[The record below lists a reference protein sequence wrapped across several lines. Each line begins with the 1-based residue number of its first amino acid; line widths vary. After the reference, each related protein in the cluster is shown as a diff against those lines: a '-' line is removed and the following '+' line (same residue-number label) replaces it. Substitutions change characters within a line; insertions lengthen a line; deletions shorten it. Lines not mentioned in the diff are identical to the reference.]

1 MFLHLLIYRLK
12 TFFRTKS
19 VIFWTMLFP
28 VLLST
33 LFKFA
38 FGSTSDILENFKTI
52 PVGVA
57 VIQESPEN
65 EQFLSLIET
74 VEFSEGNSMFS
85 IKTRDLDS
93 SKKMLEEE
101 QIDGIL
107 ILDSDISVMFA
118 KSSINQSII
127 RQFVNRYIQ
136 SARIITDIASVS
148 PQNMQNAIYFLN
160 DTSKY
165 LVDVSVGGERSDPM
179 LQYFYTLIA
188 MACLYGSFLGLDNSR
203 SIQANLSALG
213 ARRHVTPTN
222 RKLLIIADTLA
233 AYLIHFLSIV
243 LLYLYVRFILHIP
256 IGTNIG
262 PFLLVCLFGS
272 VIGVS
277 IGQFIG
283 AAAKKSDNLKLAL
296 ILGFSMMSSLLSGL
310 MFAEIKYIIEKTIP
324 IINRINPAT
333 LISDAF
339 YSLSVYSDYGRF
351 STSLITLALMSAL
364 LILLSYFSINRGKY
378 ASI

>member
-1 MFLHLLIYRLK
+1 
-12 TFFRTKS
+12 
-19 VIFWTMLFP
+19 MLFP

>member
-52 PVGVA
+52 PVCVA

>member
-85 IKTRDLDS
+85 IKTQDLES
-93 SKKMLEEE
+93 SKKLLEEK

-148 PQNMQNAIYFLN
+148 PQNMQNTIYFLN

>member
-65 EQFLSLIET
+65 EQFLSLIKT

-107 ILDSDISVMFA
+107 ILDSDISVMFTQ
-118 KSSINQSII
+118 SNINQSII

-136 SARIITDIASVS
+136 TARIITDIASVS